1 MITGI
6 KPNVIKERRYSV
18 LETYTLLGINRKT
31 LMKYTERQQIIPIVH
46 SANNRLY
53 YTGEEIL
60 RFWNAVS

>member
-6 KPNVIKERRYSV
+6 KPNVNKEQRYSV
-18 LETYTLLGINRKT
+18 PETYTLLGINRKT
-31 LMKYTERQQIIPIVH
+31 LVKYTKLQKIVPIIH

-60 RFWNAVS
+60 RFWNEVS